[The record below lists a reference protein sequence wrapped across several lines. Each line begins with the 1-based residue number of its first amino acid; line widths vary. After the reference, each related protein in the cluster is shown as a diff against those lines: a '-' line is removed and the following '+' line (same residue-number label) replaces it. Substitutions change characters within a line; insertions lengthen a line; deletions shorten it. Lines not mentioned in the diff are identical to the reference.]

1 MGKSLDYIKHRV
13 INQKNTNLDIIFDD
27 AFEISPKKFIEL
39 DGNNQLSLNYKNNDT
54 NMSCDISVKVTYDP
68 DVDFKYFT
76 TSSSR
81 HDGTMLF
88 VHENIKNCL
97 NKILFLQTYDKN
109 VGLPNDANNCN
120 YFYTIGDIVVVN
132 EYGMQFATDEKP
144 WMQQRT
150 TVMIPIV
157 FSYEEK

>member
-1 MGKSLDYIKHRV
+1 
-13 INQKNTNLDIIFDD
+13 
-27 AFEISPKKFIEL
+27 
-39 DGNNQLSLNYKNNDT
+39 
-54 NMSCDISVKVTYDP
+54 
-68 DVDFKYFT
+68 
-76 TSSSR
+76 
-81 HDGTMLF
+81 MLF
-88 VHENIKNCL
+88 VYENIESCL
-97 NKILFLQTYDKN
+97 NKILSLQTYDKN

-157 FSYEEK
+157 FHYEEK